1 MKEKDTTPKADTSP
15 AKDIE
20 AADDEKLDIKKSVFE
35 VNRELQAQRQRE
47 QEELERKA
55 EEKRLA
61 REKARQEAYDRKI
74 LEDRKELIKLKQGL
88 IEDTEVVHDEA
99 AEAVV
104 RRTPWQKF
112 RSFIYLNKW
121 WLMLVLIFG
130 SIGGFLLYNFLT
142 KPKPD
147 IVVLV
152 ICDDL
157 KIGDNQKL
165 EEYIESFSEDFNGN
179 GKVLASVYYIQLSD
193 NEYRNYANGTDNKLT
208 TQLQSADSV
217 IVIGGKRLMDIF
229 TDVKTGQVDD
239 VFMDMNEL
247 FPGNSHI
254 KSGRFYLKGTKF
266 AERIGLED
274 DDIPYDMFITIR
286 KPADLLYSNE
296 KDMQKTYD
304 KDFPVLEKIIA
315 DLSEE

>member
-15 AKDIE
+15 AKVTK

-35 VNRELQAQRQRE
+35 VNRELQAQRQKE

-61 REKARQEAYDRKI
+61 REKARQEAYDKKI

-88 IEDTEVVHDEA
+88 IEDTEVIHDEA
-99 AEAVV
+99 AETVV

-121 WLMLVLIFG
+121 WLILVLIFG
-130 SIGGFLLYNFLT
+130 SITGFLIYKFVT

-152 ICDDL
+152 ICDNL
-157 KIGDNQKL
+157 EIGDNQKL

-193 NEYRNYANGTDNKLT
+193 NDYRNYANGTDNKLT
-208 TQLQSADSV
+208 TQLQSADGV
-217 IVIGGKRLMDIF
+217 IVIGGKSLTDIF
-229 TDVKTGQVDD
+229 TDEKTGQVDE
-239 VFMDMNEL
+239 VFVDMNEL

-266 AERIGLED
+266 AERIGID
-274 DDIPYDMFITIR
+274 DKDVPYDMYITIR
-286 KPADLLYSNE
+286 KPTDLLYADE
-296 KDMQKTYD
+296 DEMQETYD
-304 KDFPVLEKIIA
+304 KDLPVLEKIIA
-315 DLSEE
+315 DLSE

>member
-1 MKEKDTTPKADTSP
+1 MKEKDKAPKAETVS
-15 AKDIE
+15 AKWNE
-20 AADDEKLDIKKSVFE
+20 VSDDEKLDIKKSVFE
-35 VNRELQAQRQRE
+35 VNRELQAQRQKE

-55 EEKRLA
+55 EEKRIA
-61 REKARQEAYDRKI
+61 REKARQEAYDKKI
-74 LEDRKELIKLKQGL
+74 LEERRELIKLKQGI
-88 IEDTEVVHDEA
+88 IEDTEAIHEEA
-99 AEAVV
+99 DEAVV
-104 RRTPWQKF
+104 KRTPWQKF

-121 WLMLVLIFG
+121 WLILVLIFG
-130 SIGGFLLYNFLT
+130 SIAGFLIYNFVT

-157 KIGDNQKL
+157 DIGDNPKL

-193 NEYRNYANGTDNKLT
+193 NDYRNYANGTDNKLT
-208 TQLQSADSV
+208 TQLQSADGV
-217 IVIGGKRLMDIF
+217 IVIGGKSLTDLF
-229 TDVKTGQVDD
+229 TDEKTGQMDE

-266 AERIGLED
+266 GERIGID
-274 DDIPYDMFITIR
+274 DSEIPYDMYITIR
-286 KPADLLYSNE
+286 KPMDLLYADE
-296 KDMQKTYD
+296 DEMQETYD
-304 KDFPVLEKIIA
+304 KDFPVFEKIIA
-315 DLSEE
+315 DLSE